1 MRLLLL
7 LTMVLC
13 ATAAAQTV
21 YRYQD
26 ANGRWHFT
34 DRKPK
39 ENHEI
44 LKIGSSTPVAQLPQL
59 IYQLQDDGSQRLM
72 SANPWLTPVQFEVR
86 QGDKRIAEWVVEPR
100 DDSPVLLDGKPLEW
114 RDNYE
119 YHYRLGRPVAKGD
132 LQPLQPPIP
141 PRGRFRISQGFN
153 GHYSHA
159 EEPARHAVDIVMQ
172 VGEGVHAAREGLVVA
187 VKDDYHM
194 GGTDRFF
201 IDKANYVRVLHRDD
215 TFAIY
220 AHILLGSAVVKEGD
234 RVKAGDLL
242 ASAGTSGYSSGP
254 HLHFVIQRNDGQSVV
269 SESFRFQRGRE
280 VFPPIAGQWLTR
292 E

>member
-13 ATAAAQTV
+13 ANAAAQTV

-26 ANGRWHFT
+26 VSGRWHFT

-39 ENHEI
+39 ETHETLQI
-44 LKIGSSTPVAQLPQL
+44 AAPTPVPQVPQL
-59 IYQLQDDGSQRLM
+59 IYQQEDDGSQRLV
-72 SANPWLTPVQFEVR
+72 SINPWLAPVQFDIR
-86 QGDKRIAEWVVEPR
+86 QGDTRIAEWVVEAR
-100 DDSPVLLDGKPLEW
+100 GHAPVRHNDQPVEW

-119 YHYRLGRPVAKGD
+119 YHYRLGRPIPRGD

-141 PRGRFRISQGFN
+141 PGERFRISQGFN
-153 GHYSHA
+153 GHYSHK
-159 EEPARHAVDIVMQ
+159 EEPGRHAVDIAMQ
-172 VGEGVHAAREGLVVA
+172 VGEGIHAARDGLVVT

-194 GGTDRFF
+194 GGVDRFF
-201 IDKANYVRVLHRDD
+201 LDKANYVRVLHSDD
-215 TFAIY
+215 TFALY
-220 AHILLGSAVVKEGD
+220 AHILLGSAVVKEGQ
-234 RVKAGDLL
+234 RVKAGDRL

-254 HLHFVIQRNDGQSVV
+254 HLHFVLQRNNGSEMV
-269 SESFRFQRGRE
+269 SEPFRFQLGRE
-280 VFPPIAGQWLTR
+280 IFPPVVGQWLTR